1 MKILLK
7 LLAMVVITTITKSA
21 VCQLKQDSL
30 LDAAIAKPVAYVKDV
45 EQRMQKV
52 QKDFESKLNKKKAKI
67 LKEEQRIYGLFSKV
81 DSSLGEFGN
90 KLIRKIVPLK
100 GQTYLPL
107 FDSLTTSFN
116 LMKKL
121 NLAENEQVE
130 SSLNVLRG
138 VEKNFE
144 QAQFFHDQM
153 NSRIQM
159 LKEKLLKVGK
169 INELKN
175 LQEMVYY
182 YKQQLNEYK
191 SMLDKPDVIISKT
204 LQVFQR
210 SKVFKDFFA
219 RNSQLGQMFMIPGS
233 SGWEEFSGNSNLQTI
248 NATSKLLKEKV
259 GIDTKTFL
267 SQKQNGANSSESVM
281 NDLSIITQLKQKED
295 SALFAFI
302 KPNRMRDQALIK
314 RIEFGVNAQTKR
326 SGYFPATI
334 DFAATASYKLSDRK
348 SFGLGL
354 SYKLGL
360 GTLFKD
366 VEISHQGLGLR
377 SFVDMKWKAGLS
389 VTGGYELNYLTE
401 IKSIAG
407 LKELSAWQQSGLVGI
422 SRRFKASG
430 KLDGNVQLL
439 WDFLSYRQIPRSQ
452 PFVFRFGYTFKK

>member
-1 MKILLK
+1 MQTLYK
-7 LLAMVVITTITKSA
+7 LIIITVVLTVSGSA
-21 VCQLKQDSL
+21 FCQTKQDSL
-30 LDAAIAKPVAYVKDV
+30 LVSTLGKPQAYLKDV

-52 QKDFESKLNKKKAKI
+52 QMDFEKKLDKKKASI
-67 LKEEQRIYGLFSKV
+67 IKEEQRLNALVSRF
-81 DSSLGEFGN
+81 DSSLGDFGN
-90 KLIRKIVPLK
+90 KLISKIVPLK

-138 VEKNFE
+138 VQKNFE

-153 NSRIQM
+153 TSRIQM
-159 LKEKLLKVGK
+159 LKERLLKVGK
-169 INELKN
+169 IKELKD
-175 LQEMVYY
+175 LQQKAFYY
-182 YKQQLNEYK
+182 QQQLNEYK

-233 SGWEEFSGNSNLQTI
+233 SGWEDFSGNSNLQTI

-267 SQKQNGANSSESVM
+267 SQKQNGANGSENVI
-281 NDLSIITQLKQKED
+281 NDLSMITQLKRKED
-295 SALFAFI
+295 STLFAFI

-334 DFAATASYKLSDRK
+334 DFAATAAYKLSDRK

-401 IKSIAG
+401 IRSIAG

-422 SRRFKASG
+422 SRRFKANG

-439 WDFLSYRQIPRSQ
+439 WDFLSYRL
-452 PFVFRFGYTFKK
+452 